1 MCAYLPIHLPLLTLA
16 QQSIIRHFKQRW
28 WCVSRVHMAPS
39 KGTKICNWPRK
50 TVFVSITAASPP
62 AVDFYDPVTLGL
74 YVLPREMG
82 SHRWKLTGMQLNHS
96 KLTNKLILGQNGEV
110 NISSSHWEWLGDPHL
125 QMMAKRLLKM
135 FMLGSSCWEQQWY
148 CYCGMGQWGDAR
160 VFPTCAVTQTIPSLF
175 SNTQGSQFS
184 FPSLLDWFC
193 NHKSNCQAFGGKKQ
207 LHQRAVNQHKVR
219 LSSWGNATLLRFA
232 WTLHPIQNSAQ
243 KYDALTITSA
253 GPCFSVQVMCLISC

>member
-1 MCAYLPIHLPLLTLA
+1 MCAYLPIHLPLLTLT

-135 FMLGSSCWEQQWY
+135 FMLGSSCWEQQ
-148 CYCGMGQWGDAR
+148 
-160 VFPTCAVTQTIPSLF
+160 FPTEDSSSGTVIVGWDSGGMPECFLHVLWLRPYPASFLIHRGPSFHFLPCWIGFVTINPT
-175 SNTQGSQFS
+175 
-184 FPSLLDWFC
+184 
-193 NHKSNCQAFGGKKQ
+193 
-207 LHQRAVNQHKVR
+207 VR
-219 LSSWGNATLLRFA
+219 LLEGRSNYTKGL
-232 WTLHPIQNSAQ
+232 
-243 KYDALTITSA
+243 
-253 GPCFSVQVMCLISC
+253 